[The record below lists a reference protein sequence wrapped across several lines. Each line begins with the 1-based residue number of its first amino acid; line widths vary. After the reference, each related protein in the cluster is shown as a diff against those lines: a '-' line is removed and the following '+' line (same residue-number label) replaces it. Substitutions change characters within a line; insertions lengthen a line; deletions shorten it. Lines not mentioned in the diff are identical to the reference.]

1 MAQLTQMQLF
11 DLARRAN
18 AALDQTFM
26 ELVNHPTNPMTREDL
41 EANIKRRPE
50 LWGRYAG
57 FLDVLPRRTGG

>member
-1 MAQLTQMQLF
+1 MTQLTQTQLF
-11 DLARRAN
+11 ELARRAN

-26 ELVNHPTNPMTREDL
+26 ELVSHPTNPMTREDL

-57 FLDVLPRRTGG
+57 FLDVLPRRAGE